1 MLSQTSEYALRAM
14 VCLAS
19 RDGGLMATPELA
31 DAANVP
37 HSYLAKVLQMLASA
51 DLVAGRRGVG
61 GGYRLCRESEQV
73 NLLDIVNAVDPSKWL
88 RVSVPA
94 DDPALEALQRT
105 LDRANHSVVRI
116 LGQTTLAS
124 IMNQGEDQGAIIHHL
139 AS

>member
-19 RDGGLMATPELA
+19 RDGGLTATPELA
-31 DAANVP
+31 KAANVP
-37 HSYLAKVLQMLASA
+37 HNYLAKVLQMLAAA

-61 GGYRLCRESEQV
+61 GGYRLCRDADQIK
-73 NLLDIVNAVDPSKWL
+73 LLDVVNAVDPAKWL
-88 RVSVPA
+88 RVSAPV

-105 LDRANHSVVRI
+105 LDRATHSVVRV
-116 LGQTTLAS
+116 LGQTTLAGVVQHNNGQS
-124 IMNQGEDQGAIIHHL
+124 EMVHHL

>member
-19 RDGGLMATPELA
+19 RNGGLMATPELA
-31 DAANVP
+31 DAANVS

-51 DLVAGRRGVG
+51 DLIAGRRGVG
-61 GGYRLCRESEQV
+61 GGYCLCREPEQI
-73 NLLDIVNAVDPSKWL
+73 NLLDIVNAVDPSKLL
-88 RVSVPA
+88 RVSASV
-94 DDPALEALQRT
+94 DDSALEALQRT

-124 IMNQGEDQGAIIHHL
+124 IINQGENQGAVVHHL

>member
-19 RDGGLMATPELA
+19 RDGGLTATPELA

-51 DLVAGRRGVG
+51 DLIAGRRGVG
-61 GGYRLCRESEQV
+61 GGYRLCREPAQIK
-73 NLLDIVNAVDPSKWL
+73 LLDIVDAVDPSKWL
-88 RVSVPA
+88 RVSAPV

-105 LDRANHSVVRI
+105 LDRAIHSVVRV
-116 LGQTTLAS
+116 LGQTTLAG
-124 IMNQGEDQGAIIHHL
+124 IINQGENQGAVVHHL